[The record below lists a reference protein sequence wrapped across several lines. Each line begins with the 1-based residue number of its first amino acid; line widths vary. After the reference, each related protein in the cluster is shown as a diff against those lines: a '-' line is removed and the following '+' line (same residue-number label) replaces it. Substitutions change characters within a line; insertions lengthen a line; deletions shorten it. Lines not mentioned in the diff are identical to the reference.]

1 MTRWLSTSPPGQPPA
16 GSPALTPASG
26 GKGAPLRTCHVATN
40 CATRDDLIGALAPFV
55 EGNALFIPGRIPL
68 EPGDVVKLNLS
79 VRDGPVV
86 FSGTFEAR
94 AVYREGTGVMGKAG
108 VLFLVRR
115 LDEASVAVHQQLLRR
130 KRELAAGPRPTNL
143 TRTLFGRP
151 AELPTPGGLA
161 KTPGPQ
167 SLTPGPVVHTPAPV
181 LVTPQTPKP
190 GSLPAP
196 AANPF
201 AEMTT
206 NAIDFFVEATLTEDS
221 VGGSNAAAGPGGEP
235 TSRDAAARLPGPA
248 RPRCPQDHGAD
259 VAGGHRWLALR
270 PRRRRRR
277 DRLPPPRRSRCRP
290 RNRPAALRRRWPR
303 PLPRVSATAATMY
316 LAAPAAGGGEPGRAP
331 RRFRDACVDGGGA
344 GGGDVCPAAP
354 RRFDAGFADC
364 GEVCPVASRRFDAA
378 PVAAHRF
385 DAVAVAPGHH
395 AGGCPAAGRGLAPL
409 RSSRLPLSRGSRP
422 PRPRPRSRCRLRS
435 RRSWRN
441 CPTRKSRPCFRRS
454 SAAG

>member
-55 EGNALFIPGRIPL
+55 EGNAIFIPGRIPL

-221 VGGSNAAAGPGGEP
+221 GSGGMNAAAGPGGEP
-235 TSRDAAARLPGPA
+235 TSETPAPDFLGLPVPGVRKTMALTSPVATGAGAPAPVAQTPGPVAAAPSKPVPAPQPASGPLA
-248 RPRCPQDHGAD
+248 T
-259 VAGGHRWLALR
+259 VAA
-270 PRRRRRR
+270 
-277 DRLPPPRRSRCRP
+277 
-290 RNRPAALRRRWPR
+290 

-316 LAAPAAGGGEPGRAP
+316 LELPRPPAAGN
-331 RRFRDACVDGGGA
+331 
-344 GGGDVCPAAP
+344 PAAP
-354 RRFDAGFADC
+354 PA
-364 GEVCPVASRRFDAA
+364 ASAA
-378 PVAAHRF
+378 PVLTAA
-385 DAVAVAPGHH
+385 ATPPSPVAATS
-395 AGGCPAAGRGLAPL
+395 A
-409 RSSRLPLSRGSRP
+409 P
-422 PRPRPRSRCRLRS
+422 PRPAGSTPASPIAAKS
-435 RRSWRN
+435 A
-441 CPTRKSRPCFRRS
+441 PSRPAGSTLPPLRPTGSTPSPSRPATTPAAAPPLAAA
-454 SAAG
+454 SAPCDRPGCR